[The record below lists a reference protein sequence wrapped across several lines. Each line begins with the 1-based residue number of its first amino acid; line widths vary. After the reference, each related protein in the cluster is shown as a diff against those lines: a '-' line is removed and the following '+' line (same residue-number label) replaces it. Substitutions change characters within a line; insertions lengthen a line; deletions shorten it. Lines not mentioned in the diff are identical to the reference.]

1 MPTYKLLPQPQA
13 YGYRVGVLL
22 LNLVETHVPGDTAH
36 AETFDYPVLFR
47 VVEEAVGEKVL
58 SGDASIRPAIITAAQ
73 ELERMGVKAISSNC
87 GFMLHHQDAVR
98 RAVNIPVALSSLMQ
112 LPTLARMIDPEKRIA
127 ILAGAKDLV
136 TPELLTL
143 AGLGPETKVVVDSIE
158 HTTEFQNFMTADLD
172 TDAFQARLEETADAL
187 FEQYDDIGA
196 ILLECA
202 IFTPYAGALQKRYGV
217 PTADFVS
224 LIDYAQYVTH
234 RRSPKSIW

>member
-1 MPTYKLLPQPQA
+1 MPIYKLLPQPQA

-36 AETFDYPVLFR
+36 AETYDYPVLFR

-58 SGDASIRPAIITAAQ
+58 SGDLAIRPAVIAAAQ
-73 ELERMGVKAISSNC
+73 ELERMGVKVISSNC

-98 RAVNIPVALSSLMQ
+98 EAVDIPVVLSSLLQ
-112 LPTLARMIDPEKRIA
+112 LPTLARMIGPHKRIA

-136 TPELLTL
+136 TPELLAL
-143 AGLGPETKVVVDSIE
+143 AGLGPETKTVVSSIE

-172 TDAFQARLEETADAL
+172 TDAFQARLEEEADAL
-187 FEQYDDIGA
+187 FARHDDIGA

-202 IFTPYAGALQKRYGV
+202 IFTPYAAALQQRYGV

-224 LIDYAQYVTH
+224 LIDYAHGVTH
-234 RRSPKSIW
+234 RRTPR